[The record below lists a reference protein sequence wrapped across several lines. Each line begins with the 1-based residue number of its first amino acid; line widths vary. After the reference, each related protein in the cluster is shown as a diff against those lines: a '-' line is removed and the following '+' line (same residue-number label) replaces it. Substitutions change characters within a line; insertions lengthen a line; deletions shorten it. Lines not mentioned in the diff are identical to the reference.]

1 MMKSFT
7 LLVSVAVILFLC
19 NGCISYDKL
28 TNYQESP
35 AYADSVRITNAP
47 EIRIQPSDVLSIR
60 VFSSDTKSA
69 MPFNITPADVGNN
82 FTSVELIQL
91 SGYLVDKAGTIDFP
105 EIGTMAIAGMT
116 ISEVKEFVLEKLKIY
131 LKDPV
136 VNVRLLNFRIT
147 IAGEV
152 LNPGSY
158 NILNERVTI
167 PEAISMAGDLTDYAD
182 RSNVLIV
189 REENGVRSFH
199 RVNLQTSDLFQSEL
213 FYLKQNDYLYID
225 PINAKAGAIQDQTNK
240 TIPIITAA
248 ATLIAVVVSITQ
260 R

>member
-1 MMKSFT
+1 MKSFT